1 MEFGDILIFVMG
13 IWMLK
18 CAIRSFKRKWVWK
31 YESSWSYDSHR
42 TDIKFHKDTNPFYF
56 WLQVILGATV
66 GCLFIYIPFAKS
78 FALYPYDPTVGVEL
92 NAEKARLQKDL
103 VNLKK
108 IVRSLK
114 AKLENQSFI
123 TKARPEIIE
132 GARHQLLEN
141 EAKLN
146 ETKEALSALSSD

>member
-78 FALYPYDPTVGVEL
+78 FALPPYDLTVGVDL

-103 VNLKK
+103 VNLEK
-108 IVRSLK
+108 IVRSVK
-114 AKLENQSFI
+114 AKLENQTFT
-123 TKARPEIIE
+123 TKAPPEIIE

-146 ETKEALSALSSD
+146 ETKEALSALSS